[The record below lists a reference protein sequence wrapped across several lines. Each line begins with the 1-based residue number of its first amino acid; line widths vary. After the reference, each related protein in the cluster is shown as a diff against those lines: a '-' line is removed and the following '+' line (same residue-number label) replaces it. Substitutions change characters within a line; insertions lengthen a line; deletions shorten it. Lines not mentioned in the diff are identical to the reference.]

1 MEDVKPHT
9 QISTSTV
16 LKQLENNTSLQILHS
31 CHMEMNLG
39 YLEPEASDEL
49 DYMTLKSKALE
60 NPVA

>member
-1 MEDVKPHT
+1 
-9 QISTSTV
+9 
-16 LKQLENNTSLQILHS
+16 
-31 CHMEMNLG
+31 MNLG